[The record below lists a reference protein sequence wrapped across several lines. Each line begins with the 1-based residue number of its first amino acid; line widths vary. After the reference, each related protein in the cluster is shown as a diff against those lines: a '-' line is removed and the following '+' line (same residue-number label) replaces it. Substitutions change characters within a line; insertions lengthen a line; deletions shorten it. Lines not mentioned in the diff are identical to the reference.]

1 MTRVIAVVSAK
12 GGVGKSSICRGLGKA
27 LSEKGQ
33 SVLLVDTDIAL
44 RSLDTLLSADET
56 AVFDW
61 GDILGKNCNASKA
74 LIHINSRLSLLRAPV
89 HGQFDASLFGNMIS
103 DISKSFDIT
112 ILDAGAGLEG
122 GFNLCVAAANE
133 ALVISTADDVSM
145 RAALITAQKV
155 RDNGIKNLRLI
166 INRYPKRRLRRRSVD
181 NVIDATKVRLI
192 GVVPEDK
199 EILLAH
205 NGIHI
210 RGNSPAELAY
220 NRIADRLL
228 CKDVRLYIK

>member
-12 GGVGKSSICRGLGKA
+12 GGVGKSSICRGLSKA

-44 RSLDTLLSADET
+44 RSLDTLLFADET

-61 GDILGKNCNASKA
+61 GDVLNKNCNASKA
-74 LIHINSRLSLLRAPV
+74 LIHINSRLSLLRAPALG
-89 HGQFDASLFGNMIS
+89 HFDTSLFGNMIA

-122 GFNLCVAAANE
+122 SFSLCVTAANE
-133 ALVISTADDVSM
+133 ALVVSTADDVSM
-145 RAALITAQKV
+145 RAASIAAQRA
-155 RDNGIKNLRLI
+155 RDKGIKNLRLI
-166 INRYPKRRLRRRSVD
+166 INRYPKKRLRRRSID
-181 NVIDATKVRLI
+181 NVIDTTKVRLI

-210 RGNSPAELAY
+210 SENSPATAAY

-228 CKDVRLYIK
+228 NKDVRLYIK